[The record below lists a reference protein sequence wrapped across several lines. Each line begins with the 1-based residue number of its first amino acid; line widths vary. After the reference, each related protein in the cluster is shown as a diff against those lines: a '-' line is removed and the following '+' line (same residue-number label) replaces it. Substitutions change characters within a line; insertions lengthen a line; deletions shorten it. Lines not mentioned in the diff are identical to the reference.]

1 MSLTDPLALINDFKK
16 SNLIDRTILALIF
29 LLPTLS
35 MSVRHWLSGIFSLLA
50 LLSIYYLFTQRKL
63 LHKEE
68 RFLLYIFAAFLFS
81 FLLSATLNDWTPNSF
96 RRTGTEL
103 KYLLFF
109 PLYLMLRQYMSLRN
123 LLLHGVILGGI
134 ILGIQGIYDTYFHP
148 IHRAKGIYG
157 SITFGNLAV
166 LLFSITSLV
175 AIQEIQTKFKLYLI
189 FSLILSALAVYLSG
203 TRNAW
208 LAFFVSFTFILFL
221 SKPIDNYKHIIK
233 LFSFVFIFATI
244 LAVVISATSESKI
257 LSRAT
262 TAINEIS
269 TISNENSTVELP
281 PLKRTSI
288 KFRLERWK
296 VALRIFTE
304 APWFGYGAGN
314 VGIHINRYVK
324 EGKAHPDLYDL
335 PSETGIGDTWS
346 TYVDSL
352 VHEGS
357 FGFIILMIFLL
368 YPMYIWL
375 KLRKY
380 NYLTSSIG
388 VLFTL
393 NFMIFGISENPFISD
408 NATSVYLIF
417 LAVLFSSLIHAKYA
431 AETEKQ

>member
-16 SNLIDRTILALIF
+16 SNLCDRTIFALIF
-29 LLPTLS
+29 LMPILS

-50 LLSIYYLFTQRKL
+50 LLSFYYLFTQRKF

-81 FLLSATLNDWTPNSF
+81 FILSATLNDWTPNSL
-96 RRTGTEL
+96 RRTGTEF

-109 PLYLMLRQYMSLRN
+109 PLYIMLRKYVNLRDM
-123 LLLHGVILGGI
+123 LLYGVIIGGI
-134 ILGIQGIYDTYFHP
+134 ILGLQGIYDTYFHP

-157 SITFGNLAV
+157 SITFGDLAV
-166 LLFSITSLV
+166 LFFSITTLL
-175 AIQEIQTKFKLYLI
+175 ALYEKQNKLKIYILT
-189 FSLILSALAVYLSG
+189 SSILSALAVYLSG

-208 LAFFVSFTFILFL
+208 LAFLISFILIVVL
-221 SKPIDNYKHIIK
+221 SKPKENYQYLIKTFSIIII
-233 LFSFVFIFATI
+233 FTVIFAA
-244 LAVVISATSESKI
+244 LISTTSESRI
-257 LSRAT
+257 FSRAT
-262 TAINEIS
+262 TAINEINDYS
-269 TISNENSTVELP
+269 GDKSAENLP

-288 KFRLERWK
+288 RFRLEKWK

-314 VGIHINRYVK
+314 VGIHINSYVR

-357 FGFIILMIFLL
+357 VGFIMFLLFLL

-388 VLFTL
+388 ILFTL
-393 NFMIFGISENPFISD
+393 NFMMFGVSENPFISD

-417 LAVLFSSLIHAKYA
+417 LSVLFSSLINAKYSII
-431 AETEKQ
+431 KSN